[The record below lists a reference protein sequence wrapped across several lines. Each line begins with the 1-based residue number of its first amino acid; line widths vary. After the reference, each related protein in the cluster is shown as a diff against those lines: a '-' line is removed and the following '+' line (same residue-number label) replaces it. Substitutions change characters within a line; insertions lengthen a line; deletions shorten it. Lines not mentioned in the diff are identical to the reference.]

1 MVVAELGESRARGLR
16 ALRLGQ
22 GLSLRSPL
30 TTFHESVLPDE
41 CLEVMRDEQ
50 LENRQNSRLFDPIRG
65 ATSAPHGR
73 PRFARTSH

>member
-50 LENRQNSRLFDPIRG
+50 LEQNSRLFDPIRG